1 MMPSINDVGG
11 MFNRVQEV
19 LNEWCEMN
27 KEDHEWFPS
36 NWALEKLWMDV
47 EILKAAVYVIL
58 NSSSS
63 NHDEDPES
71 L

>member
-1 MMPSINDVGG
+1 MLDIGQQFSRI
-11 MFNRVQEV
+11 QEM

-27 KEDHEWFPS
+27 KEDKEWFPS

-58 NSSSS
+58 TSSSS
-63 NHDEDPES
+63 DDEQDA
-71 L
+71 